1 MDSLGP
7 MESDRLQMAR
17 QWLQANQPDRA
28 LDTVNRALNEALKTT
43 DASRQARAWFEV
55 GWVQAWTGQFS
66 DAEHAFSQAVLA
78 LPGPD
83 DDPTAAPLRLRLLR
97 DHALLLAQTG
107 QLDQARA
114 VFARAQTAAGALN
127 PAEAARQRA
136 LLVIPLAQALLATG
150 DGAEAARRLE
160 EALPGLAGAGDEN
173 HLLQALTLLAETRA
187 TVGEVPLL
195 PTHAPEG
202 FNLSKL
208 AEALASHVSDLAQ
221 PDSDADPVILR
232 RLLRWFVEWLEHT
245 HGERSRVLA
254 DACGLLANLEGRL
267 GDGKSRVAAIEK
279 AERCYRARNES
290 GYAIQ
295 ALQGKGLAL
304 AQMGDTAGAE
314 AAYRAGLEEARESGS
329 AFLVSQ
335 LGRNLGQFL
344 AEVGRLEE
352 AESLLRESLSQGMGA
367 AHPEL
372 TGKAATALG
381 LFLAHAGRGGEARPF
396 FNKALAELSPE
407 EPHHQAASEHLQCL
421 DSGTIC
427 PCLDPARQTCEM
439 YARMLRQQ
447 LPGDLVRDL
456 QVRMVEGELE
466 TRLDLVRDLTPG
478 EEQWLSGVQ
487 AATLER
493 LRANLGSQGSNGIG

>member
-1 MDSLGP
+1 MDPLGP
-7 MESDRLQMAR
+7 LESDRLQMAR

-28 LDTVNRALNEALKTT
+28 LDTVNRALNEALKSA
-43 DASRQARAWFEV
+43 DATRQARAWFEV
-55 GWVQAWTGQFS
+55 GWVQAWTGQFP
-66 DAEHAFSQAVLA
+66 DAEHAFSQAVQA
-78 LPGPD
+78 LPGSD
-83 DDPTAAPLRLRLLR
+83 DDPAAAPLRLRLLR

-107 QLDQARA
+107 KLDQARA
-114 VFARAQTAAGALN
+114 VFGRAQTAAGALS

-150 DGAEAARRLE
+150 DAQEAARRLE
-160 EALPGLAGAGDEN
+160 DALPGLAGAGDEN

-187 TVGEVPLL
+187 TLGEVPLL

-208 AEALASHVSDLAQ
+208 AEALASHVSDLSQA
-221 PDSDADPVILR
+221 DSDADPVILR
-232 RLLRWFVEWLEHT
+232 RLLRWFVEWLDHT
-245 HGERSRVLA
+245 HGEKSRVLA

-267 GDGKSRVAAIEK
+267 GDGKARVAAIEK
-279 AERCYRARNES
+279 AERCYRARNEA

-304 AQMGDTAGAE
+304 AQMGDMAGAE
-314 AAYRAGLEEARESGS
+314 AAYRAGMDEARATGS

-344 AEVGRLEE
+344 AEAGRLEE
-352 AESLLRESLSQGMGA
+352 AEALLRESLTQAAGA

-381 LFLAHAGRGGEARPF
+381 LFLAHAGRGDEARPF
-396 FNKALAELSPE
+396 FNRALVELSSE
-407 EPHHQAASEHLQCL
+407 EPHYQAAREHLECL
-421 DSGTIC
+421 DSGSTC

-456 QVRMVEGELE
+456 QVRMVQGELE
-466 TRLDLVRDLTPG
+466 TRLDLVRDLTP
-478 EEQWLSGVQ
+478 EEDQWLSQVQ
-487 AATLER
+487 TATLER
-493 LRANLGSQGSNGIG
+493 LRATLGDRGGNTIG

>member
-1 MDSLGP
+1 MDPLGQL
-7 MESDRLQMAR
+7 ESDRLQMAR

-28 LDTVNRALNEALKTT
+28 LDTVNRALNEAMQTSDT
-43 DASRQARAWFEV
+43 IRQARAWFEV
-55 GWVQAWTGQFS
+55 GWVHAWTGQLP
-66 DAEHAFSQAVLA
+66 DAEHAFCEAVRT

-83 DDPTAAPLRLRLLR
+83 DEPGCAPLRLRLLR
-97 DHALLLAQTG
+97 DHGLLLAQTG
-107 QLDQARA
+107 QLDQARG
-114 VFARAQTAAGALN
+114 VFARAQTAAGALG
-127 PAEAARQRA
+127 PADAARQRA
-136 LLVIPLAQALLATG
+136 LLVMPLSQALLAAG
-150 DGAEAARRLE
+150 DAVEAARRLE
-160 EALPGLAGAGDEN
+160 EALPALGGQGDEN

-187 TVGEVPLL
+187 TLGEIPLL
-195 PTHAPEG
+195 PAHAPEG

-208 AEALASHVSDLAQ
+208 AEAIASHVSDLAQ
-221 PDSDADPVILR
+221 PESEADPVVLR

-245 HGERSRVLA
+245 HGEKSRVLA
-254 DACGLLANLEGRL
+254 DACGLLANLEGKL
-267 GDGKSRVAAIEK
+267 GDGHARVNAIEK
-279 AERCYRARNES
+279 AERCYRARNEA

-314 AAYRAGLEEARESGS
+314 TAYRAGLEEARATGS

-344 AEVGRLEE
+344 AELGRLEE
-352 AESLLRESLSQGMGA
+352 SESLLREALSQAVGA

-381 LFLAHAGRGGEARPF
+381 LFLVHANRGDEARPF
-396 FNKALAELSPE
+396 LNKALAELPQE
-407 EPHHQAASEHLQCL
+407 DPHHQAAREHLQCL
-421 DSGTIC
+421 DSGVTC
-427 PCLDPARQTCEM
+427 PCLDPARQACEL

-456 QVRMVEGELE
+456 QVRMVDGELE
-466 TRLDLVRDLTPG
+466 TRLDLVRDLTAG
-478 EEQWLSGVQ
+478 ENQWLSEVQ

-493 LRANLGSQGSNGIG
+493 LRATLANHGGK